1 MPNLITTLRDET
13 RMLLIC
19 RDPSLSM
26 VVIGKDVGVTPQ
38 WLNLFA
44 RGGIPNPGVVTIETL
59 NAYLKGA
66 SKC

>member
-1 MPNLITTLRDET
+1 MATVITTLRDET
-13 RMLLIC
+13 RLLLIC
-19 RDPSLSM
+19 RDPSLTMAAIAKEVNTS
-26 VVIGKDVGVTPQ
+26 PQ